1 MGFGRRHVLGGAAV
15 LCCAV
20 ACGGGGG
27 GPKTTP
33 LPMQQSGLAVGGDA
47 QSQATDVAQ
56 TRVSDR
62 QLKKIAAACRKA
74 VEITD
79 PGSDPCAR
87 AIQEQM
93 KHRRDCHPGSNC
105 VTLKQIANTSGM
117 PSSVSGNQGLAAVT
131 AGSCGT
137 LPCVM
142 VGIRKLG
149 DLYKVA
155 ATTPPGASPKNTPTE
170 HSPTKPTPSGDDSS
184 TESAGPSGAPTE
196 SDTEEAPSG
205 PGPSGGTTHEE
216 NPGDGGE
223 PEHNGPGPDTS
234 P

>member
-1 MGFGRRHVLGGAAV
+1 MGPGRWHALGGAAV

-27 GPKTTP
+27 GPKSTSLP
-33 LPMQQSGLAVGGDA
+33 LQQSGLAVGGDA

-56 TRVSDR
+56 TRLSDR
-62 QLKKIAAACRKA
+62 QLRKIAAACRKA

-87 AIQEQM
+87 AIHDVMRHRKKCVPSIACGTM
-93 KHRRDCHPGSNC
+93 K
-105 VTLKQIANTSGM
+105 
-117 PSSVSGNQGLAAVT
+117 LAADKKSNP
-131 AGSCGT
+131 AGFFTVHAPRCGKK
-137 LPCVM
+137 PCLL
-142 VGIRKLG
+142 VGVQKKEELFA
-149 DLYKVA
+149 VA
-155 ATTPPGASPKNTPTE
+155 ATTPPPE
-170 HSPTKPTPSGDDSS
+170 HGPSGDESS
-184 TESAGPSGAPTE
+184 TETAGPSGAPTE